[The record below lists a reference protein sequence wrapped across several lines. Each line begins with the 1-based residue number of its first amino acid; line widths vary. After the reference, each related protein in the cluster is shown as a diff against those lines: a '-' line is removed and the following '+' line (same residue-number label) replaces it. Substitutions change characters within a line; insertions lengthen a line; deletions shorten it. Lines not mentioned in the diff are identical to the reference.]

1 MIILKTTE
9 YLRCDTREDTSE
21 LLRILKDMG
30 ADINY
35 TGEQD
40 GRGIFMIR
48 AHSRSCIYV
57 AKPFFTPTYCQKFTV
72 GEEIYYSYEDMLNSG
87 RYFSK
92 SNLLDCD
99 TDEVKFAKKS
109 DLYNKIMLD
118 GNVFNPYIHRRFLP
132 HQYIHLIE
140 QYSGDIDAAIS
151 REYHFKYALE
161 YTKKEVKKLS
171 LLFWIDRKTFKERS
185 RFFNYNV
192 IYSIIKQALD
202 FFAGRM
208 RGRAYYYV
216 GNRRLCGYDIAKF
229 IASGEKMLRDIIS
242 SNSYAALSNIIE
254 KSDIYDLLCEDA
266 NRIGAICKEW
276 NDAFKA
282 SGAYYTMKHLI
293 MFEGYLFREGQSQID
308 AVRELESMLAH
319 IDADTLHNKCVV
331 MLHDNIRINVD

>member
-30 ADINY
+30 ADVNY

-161 YTKKEVKKLS
+161 YTKKEVFQLQRHIFHHKAS
-171 LLFWIDRKTFKERS
+171 I
-185 RFFNYNV
+185 RFFCWKNAWKGLLLCRKSPLVWLRYCEIHCIRRKNV
-192 IYSIIKQALD
+192 TRYYFIKQ
-202 FFAGRM
+202 
-208 RGRAYYYV
+208 
-216 GNRRLCGYDIAKF
+216 LCCTEQY
-229 IASGEKMLRDIIS
+229 
-242 SNSYAALSNIIE
+242 
-254 KSDIYDLLCEDA
+254 
-266 NRIGAICKEW
+266 
-276 NDAFKA
+276 
-282 SGAYYTMKHLI
+282 H
-293 MFEGYLFREGQSQID
+293 
-308 AVRELESMLAH
+308 
-319 IDADTLHNKCVV
+319 
-331 MLHDNIRINVD
+331 